1 MFGNHTAPHEFTE
14 TFSCEMQKEPCDP
27 RLAGKSH
34 PRYEPLLRLV
44 WWKCVPRSVG
54 RLGSDPYSPRGRRWP
69 QAGRGACRP
78 ATHRN
83 PGWNQRS
90 GKVNLRVSCR
100 WSWIGLTAFRWAP
113 QPSPLEVVSS
123 VKGPPG
129 AIRSIGPGR
138 HGWELDSE
146 VHVVPTLWS
155 WWVNGLHVTRIA
167 VGRYRTTLI
176 SPSCLG
182 DSPKSPWSGIS
193 NSIPVR

>member
-69 QAGRGACRP
+69 QAGRGGLPSGHTPHSRLESTFREGEPPGKLPLVLDRP
-78 ATHRN
+78 DSVPLGT
-83 PGWNQRS
+83 QS
-90 GKVNLRVSCR
+90 
-100 WSWIGLTAFRWAP
+100 
-113 QPSPLEVVSS
+113 SPLEDGNS